1 MSGIGVGRVNME
13 LYCQKTLI
21 LLDLSFLWRISY
33 KAYDMLLGPFSR
45 NMMGAWPCFQFHV
58 GFQMSG
64 LIMNQRCFVQNF
76 IYIFRNMYKHFDGK
90 LRGILVGSNQPKCN
104 NFFCCINYFRI
115 CSAKLYPKLFRK
127 IILVSVQ

>member
-1 MSGIGVGRVNME
+1 MSGIGAGSVNME

-33 KAYDMLLGPFSR
+33 KVYDMLLGPFWR

-64 LIMNQRCFVQNF
+64 LIVSQRCFVQNF
-76 IYIFRNMYKHFDGK
+76 IYIFRNMSKHFDGK
-90 LRGILVGSNQPKCN
+90 LRGILVGSDQAKCN
-104 NFFCCINYFRI
+104 NFFVVSIISGSVQQNYIRN
-115 CSAKLYPKLFRK
+115 CSVKLF
-127 IILVSVQ
+127 